1 MRILIAED
9 DPVSRRVLQVVL
21 ERMGHECDVAENG
34 DAAWARIK
42 RAAPDVLITDW
53 MMPGTDGPALCR
65 KLRAAH
71 GEDCYVIMLTALN
84 GDAHVRSAM
93 EAGVDDFLTKPLER
107 SQLALRLAVAARL
120 HALRARV
127 SELETRA

>member
-21 ERMGHECDVAENG
+21 ERMGHECDVAEDG

-42 RAAPDVLITDW
+42 LAAPDVLITDW

-84 GDAHVRSAM
+84 GEAHVRTAID
-93 EAGVDDFLTKPLER
+93 AGVDDFLTKPLER

-120 HALRARV
+120 QALRARV
-127 SELETRA
+127 SELETR